1 MIQIISI
8 NENLEHVLQKAK
20 SNLILKEY
28 TFLPSTDGRT
38 SFDINY
44 RNAHIVTPETEV
56 LVIKKKIKELVK
68 IYATNRLNIIYN
80 DLYIEDHQVM
90 WYGIGGGMPNHT
102 DTYSESANKDLLRR
116 KITSILYLNSD
127 FEGGEIEFEQFNLKH
142 KPKQNDLLIFS
153 SDVLHKVYP
162 ITWGDR
168 FSYRIFWGTR

>member
-162 ITWGDR
+162 ITQGDR